1 MDAAAQARRSRRR
14 RVGRRRPPQL
24 GEVRSYNNDEAKA
37 APPDTWTQTAP
48 GGTLPPTRRRR
59 ATSSAGRRLPG
70 PHAEGH
76 QPRQGA
82 VPWTRRWGAADE
94 ARPGPLPRAG
104 GAVDAPV
111 PRGPAAEHEPLP
123 DGVDKKG
130 FWSKAHPSH
139 APDWLSRWH
148 YDDHGK
154 GETEW
159 YTVAD
164 SPPALAWLGNYGAL
178 ELHPWTSTC
187 DAPRADVGLHRH
199 RPRPQEPVGR
209 RGPARGSL
217 PRRARPPGGA
227 GRAEGDGEARHP
239 DLGAGG
245 EGVLVRRHPGLGGG
259 HLPGDR
265 VDRAG
270 AGQLGVD
277 EVRPRREG
285 PPLRL
290 HAERHQQDAGRP
302 VQRPSGPAP
311 VSVPIE
317 WDELDDPDLAPDRW
331 TIRTV
336 LDRLD
341 EAGDPLHD
349 LVGLQQKLAELA

>member
-1 MDAAAQARRSRRR
+1 MLPYLE
-14 RVGRRRPPQL
+14 GR
-24 GEVRSYNNDEAKA
+24 
-37 APPDTWTQTAP
+37 
-48 GGTLPPTRRRR
+48 
-59 ATSSAGRRLPG
+59 
-70 PHAEGH
+70 
-76 QPRQGA
+76 
-82 VPWTRRWGAADE
+82 
-94 ARPGPLPRAG
+94 PLNTNRF
-104 GAVDAPV
+104 
-111 PRGPAAEHEPLP
+111 P

-139 APDWLSRWH
+139 APDWLTRWH

-209 RGPARGSL
+209 RGPARGLYRAALDHLGVRGGPKVTGKRGIQIWVPVAKGYSFDDTRAWVEGISRAIGSTVPEL
-217 PRRARPPGGA
+217 VSWAWTRSDRGGKARLDYTQNAINKTLVAPFSARPGPG
-227 GRAEGDGEARHP
+227 
-239 DLGAGG
+239 
-245 EGVLVRRHPGLGGG
+245 
-259 HLPGDR
+259 
-265 VDRAG
+265 
-270 AGQLGVD
+270 
-277 EVRPRREG
+277 
-285 PPLRL
+285 
-290 HAERHQQDAGRP
+290 
-302 VQRPSGPAP
+302 AP

-349 LVGLQQKLAELA
+349 LVGLQQKLAEVA